1 MLSFCSHDLPHS
13 LGLIKFIFGI
23 RDFAFVVQETYLS
36 IESYYLVQSLQTN
49 KQTNKRLLG
58 WLVERQTTSQ
68 PYKVPI

>member
-49 KQTNKRLLG
+49 KQTNK
-58 WLVERQTTSQ
+58 QTTAWLAS
-68 PYKVPI
+68 